1 MIIPHPRA
9 RRGGMTPNG
18 PKVREALVHVIREA
32 DRADVRLT
40 QFEVLKTLFLADRAH
55 LNRYGRPITFDQYVA
70 MQDGP
75 VPSLAYDVL
84 KEALGPLQEAG
95 ITEPLWRSE
104 PAGGKKIH
112 YFGATREASEDILS
126 ESDIEELTTA
136 FELVRKWGYKA
147 TWEHVHKDRAYNEA
161 WPKRGNAWQ
170 FPMEMSLLLDEPNK
184 EVGDLIKFV
193 SAHL

>member
-1 MIIPHPRA
+1 
-9 RRGGMTPNG
+9 MTPNG

-32 DRADVRLT
+32 DRRGFPLT

-84 KEALGPLQEAG
+84 KEAIGPMQEAG
-95 ITEPLWRSE
+95 ITEPLWKSE
-104 PAGGKKIH
+104 PADGRKIH
-112 YFGATREASEDILS
+112 FSGAVREASEDILS
-126 ESDIEELTTA
+126 ESDLEELDAALT
-136 FELVRKWGYKA
+136 LVREWGYSR
-147 TWEHVHKDRAYNEA
+147 TWAHVHKDPAYLEA
-161 WPKRGNAWQ
+161 WPKRGAAGQ
-170 FPMEMSLLLDEPNK
+170 HPMEVGLLLDRPSEEEG
-184 EVGDLIKFV
+184 EVIKFA